1 MAEQMK
7 PSGIDW
13 IKDIPSS
20 WEINKVKYLATEP
33 GTLFLDGDWIESDV
47 IEESGIRYLTTGN
60 VGAGFYKEQ
69 GCGYISEKTFSE
81 LHCLNVYPGDLM
93 ISRLN
98 EPIGRAC
105 IIPDTESRYVVA
117 VDNVILR
124 PNANYNKKFIM
135 YGMNADGY
143 AEHANMIA
151 RGATMS
157 RISRS
162 QLGQFWLAFPNIEE
176 QQAIADFLD
185 KECAQI
191 DSIAADLE
199 KQIALLQQYKKSL
212 ITETV
217 TKGLDK
223 SVQMKDSGVEWI
235 GEIPV
240 GWELSR
246 IKYLTDNHHPYPI
259 GDGDHG
265 MIKADDYL
273 TEGIPYI
280 RVLNLTWGSGLN
292 LENLVFISKEM
303 NSLIKNSE
311 LKPNDILIAKTG
323 ATIGKT
329 AIVPDSLPVSNTTSH
344 VGKITL
350 ANGHD
355 AKYFYYVMTSSI
367 VQKQIQ
373 DISAMQSTRPELGIE
388 GLKNLIL
395 TVPPF
400 DIQQHI
406 ARFLDDHCAKID
418 RVLHEK
424 GKQLSVIKQHKK
436 SLIYEYVTGKKRV
449 KEVR

>member
-1 MAEQMK
+1 MK
-7 PSGIDW
+7 SSGIDW

-69 GCGYISEKTFSE
+69 GSGYISEKTFSE

-98 EPIGRAC
+98 EPIGRSC

-117 VDNVILR
+117 VDNVVLR

-223 SVQMKDSGVEWI
+223 SVPMKDSGVEFFGKIPAHWKVSKTKYVADISI
-235 GEIPV
+235 GLVTTMTANYVDEDGVPLIRNSNIRTNHIDDNGMVYLSKEFAKANIGRALHKGDIVTVHTGDVGTSAIINETYHMSHGFATIISRLKTKTVNNQFLCWLYNSEIFK
-240 GWELSR
+240 EMS
-246 IKYLTDNHHPYPI
+246 IAYST
-259 GDGDHG
+259 GDG
-265 MIKADDYL
+265 
-273 TEGIPYI
+273 
-280 RVLNLTWGSGLN
+280 RQNLNLYDFVDFYILIPTLKEQMEIVNWLN
-292 LENLVFISKEM
+292 LKCTEIDNFIENKQQQLL
-303 NSLIKNSE
+303 LI
-311 LKPNDILIAKTG
+311 
-323 ATIGKT
+323 
-329 AIVPDSLPVSNTTSH
+329 
-344 VGKITL
+344 
-350 ANGHD
+350 
-355 AKYFYYVMTSSI
+355 
-367 VQKQIQ
+367 Q
-373 DISAMQSTRPELGIE
+373 
-388 GLKNLIL
+388 
-395 TVPPF
+395 
-400 DIQQHI
+400 
-406 ARFLDDHCAKID
+406 
-418 RVLHEK
+418 
-424 GKQLSVIKQHKK
+424 QHKK

-449 KEVR
+449 KEVQ

>member
-1 MAEQMK
+1 MTEQMK
-7 PSGIDW
+7 SSGIGW

-199 KQIALLQQYKKSL
+199 KQITLLQQYKKSL

-223 SVQMKDSGVEWI
+223 SVPMKDSGVEWI
-235 GEIPV
+235 GEIPEH
-240 GWELSR
+240 WQKTR
-246 IKYLTDNHHPYPI
+246 IKFEASI
-259 GDGDHG
+259 
-265 MIKADDYL
+265 I
-273 TEGIPYI
+273 
-280 RVLNLTWGSGLN
+280 GSGTTPDSGNSMYYDNGEHSWIQSGDLYGKDYIYETEKQLTNLAILECHALN
-292 LENLVFISKEM
+292 WYTKDFVVVAMYGASVGNVAISKIDSFTNQACCVIKLNEKNDNRYLFYFLKAAQEEM
-303 NSLIKNSE
+303 LLKAFGGTQPNISQIIIKNLNFLNVPLLEQIEIADFLDSKCDMINE
-311 LKPNDILIAKTG
+311 MLKSKKDQYDILIK
-323 ATIGKT
+323 
-329 AIVPDSLPVSNTTSH
+329 
-344 VGKITL
+344 
-350 ANGHD
+350 
-355 AKYFYYVMTSSI
+355 
-367 VQKQIQ
+367 
-373 DISAMQSTRPELGIE
+373 
-388 GLKNLIL
+388 
-395 TVPPF
+395 
-400 DIQQHI
+400 
-406 ARFLDDHCAKID
+406 
-418 RVLHEK
+418 
-424 GKQLSVIKQHKK
+424 HKK
-436 SLIYEYVTGKKRV
+436 SLIYEYVTGKKQV
-449 KEVR
+449 KEVQ

>member
-1 MAEQMK
+1 MK

-69 GCGYISEKTFSE
+69 GSGYISEKTFSE

-98 EPIGRAC
+98 EPIGRSC

-117 VDNVILR
+117 VDNVVLR

-223 SVQMKDSGVEWI
+223 SVPMKDSGVEFFGKIPAHWKVSKTKYVADISI
-235 GEIPV
+235 GLVTTMTANYVDEDGVPLIRNSNIRTNHIDDNGMVYLSKEFAKANIGRALHKGDIVTVHTGDVGTSAIINETYHMSHGFATIISRLKTKTVNNQFLCWLYNSEIFK
-240 GWELSR
+240 EMS
-246 IKYLTDNHHPYPI
+246 IAYST
-259 GDGDHG
+259 GDG
-265 MIKADDYL
+265 
-273 TEGIPYI
+273 
-280 RVLNLTWGSGLN
+280 RQNLNLYDFVDFYILIPTLKEQMEIVNWLN
-292 LENLVFISKEM
+292 LKCTEIDNFIENKQQQLL
-303 NSLIKNSE
+303 LI
-311 LKPNDILIAKTG
+311 
-323 ATIGKT
+323 
-329 AIVPDSLPVSNTTSH
+329 
-344 VGKITL
+344 
-350 ANGHD
+350 
-355 AKYFYYVMTSSI
+355 
-367 VQKQIQ
+367 Q
-373 DISAMQSTRPELGIE
+373 
-388 GLKNLIL
+388 
-395 TVPPF
+395 
-400 DIQQHI
+400 
-406 ARFLDDHCAKID
+406 
-418 RVLHEK
+418 
-424 GKQLSVIKQHKK
+424 QHKK

-449 KEVR
+449 KEVQ

>member
-69 GCGYISEKTFSE
+69 GSGYISEKTFSE

-98 EPIGRAC
+98 EPIGRSC

-135 YGMNADGY
+135 YGMNSDGY

-176 QQAIADFLD
+176 QQAIADFLE

-199 KQIALLQQYKKSL
+199 KQVALLQQYKKSL

-223 SVQMKDSGVEWI
+223 SVPMKDSGVEWV

-350 ANGHD
+350 ANVHD

>member
-33 GTLFLDGDWIESDV
+33 ETLFLDGDWIESDV

-69 GCGYISEKTFSE
+69 GSGYISEKTFSE

-162 QLGQFWLAFPNIEE
+162 QLGQFWLAFPNIDE
-176 QQAIADFLD
+176 QQAIADYLD
-185 KECAQI
+185 KECNQI

-199 KQIALLQQYKKSL
+199 KQLALLQQYKKSL
-212 ITETV
+212 ITKTV
-217 TKGLDK
+217 TKGLDN
-223 SVQMKDSGVEWI
+223 SAPMKDSGIECI
-235 GEIPV
+235 GEIPIHW
-240 GWELSR
+240 GIKR
-246 IKYLTDNHHPYPI
+246 IKYVSKKI
-259 GDGDHG
+259 GSGKTPKGGAEVYED
-265 MIKADDYL
+265 
-273 TEGIPYI
+273 EGIMFIRSQNVYDDGLRLSDVKYI
-280 RVLNLTWGSGLN
+280 SSRIDAEMYNTRLEYGDVLFNITGASIGRCCTYTLSDCGNVNQHVCIIRTNSFCLNEYLRYVLNSDIGKRQTESNQMGGNRDSLTFEQIGQFIIPLPTLEEQQDIVKYLN
-292 LENLVFISKEM
+292 LKLDKTNSIIKSKEYQLK
-303 NSLIKNSE
+303 LI
-311 LKPNDILIAKTG
+311 
-323 ATIGKT
+323 
-329 AIVPDSLPVSNTTSH
+329 
-344 VGKITL
+344 
-350 ANGHD
+350 
-355 AKYFYYVMTSSI
+355 
-367 VQKQIQ
+367 Q
-373 DISAMQSTRPELGIE
+373 
-388 GLKNLIL
+388 
-395 TVPPF
+395 
-400 DIQQHI
+400 
-406 ARFLDDHCAKID
+406 
-418 RVLHEK
+418 
-424 GKQLSVIKQHKK
+424 QHKK

-449 KEVR
+449 KEVQ

>member
-69 GCGYISEKTFSE
+69 GSGYISEKTFSE

-98 EPIGRAC
+98 EPIGRSC

-117 VDNVILR
+117 VDNVVLR

-223 SVQMKDSGVEWI
+223 SVPMKDSGVEFFGKIPAHWKVSKTKYVADISI
-235 GEIPV
+235 GLVTTMTANYVDEDGVPLIRNSNIRTNHIDDNGMVYLSKEFAKANIGRALHKGDIVTVHTGDVGTSAIINETYHMSHGFATIISRLKTKTVNNQFLCWLYNSEIFK
-240 GWELSR
+240 EMS
-246 IKYLTDNHHPYPI
+246 IAYST
-259 GDGDHG
+259 GDG
-265 MIKADDYL
+265 
-273 TEGIPYI
+273 
-280 RVLNLTWGSGLN
+280 RQNLNLYDFVDFYILIPTLKEQMEIVNWLN
-292 LENLVFISKEM
+292 LKCTEIDNFIENKQQQLL
-303 NSLIKNSE
+303 LI
-311 LKPNDILIAKTG
+311 
-323 ATIGKT
+323 
-329 AIVPDSLPVSNTTSH
+329 
-344 VGKITL
+344 
-350 ANGHD
+350 
-355 AKYFYYVMTSSI
+355 
-367 VQKQIQ
+367 Q
-373 DISAMQSTRPELGIE
+373 
-388 GLKNLIL
+388 
-395 TVPPF
+395 
-400 DIQQHI
+400 
-406 ARFLDDHCAKID
+406 
-418 RVLHEK
+418 
-424 GKQLSVIKQHKK
+424 QHKK
-436 SLIYEYVTGKKRV
+436 SLIYPHL
-449 KEVR
+449 

>member
-1 MAEQMK
+1 MTEQMK
-7 PSGIDW
+7 SSGIGW

-20 WEINKVKYLATEP
+20 WEITKVKYLATEP

-199 KQIALLQQYKKSL
+199 KQVTLLQQYKKSL

-223 SVQMKDSGVEWI
+223 SVPMKDSGVEFFGKIPAHWKVSKTKYVADISI
-235 GEIPV
+235 GLVTTMTANYVDEDGVPLIRNSNIRTNHIDDNGMVYLSKEFAKANIGRALHKGDIVTVHTGDVGTSAIINETYHMSHGFATIISRLKTKTVNNHFLCWLYNSEIFK
-240 GWELSR
+240 EMS
-246 IKYLTDNHHPYPI
+246 IAYST
-259 GDGDHG
+259 GDG
-265 MIKADDYL
+265 
-273 TEGIPYI
+273 
-280 RVLNLTWGSGLN
+280 RQNLNLYDFVDFYILIPTLKEQMEIVNWLN
-292 LENLVFISKEM
+292 LKCTEIDNFIENKQQQLL
-303 NSLIKNSE
+303 LI
-311 LKPNDILIAKTG
+311 
-323 ATIGKT
+323 
-329 AIVPDSLPVSNTTSH
+329 
-344 VGKITL
+344 
-350 ANGHD
+350 
-355 AKYFYYVMTSSI
+355 
-367 VQKQIQ
+367 Q
-373 DISAMQSTRPELGIE
+373 
-388 GLKNLIL
+388 
-395 TVPPF
+395 
-400 DIQQHI
+400 
-406 ARFLDDHCAKID
+406 
-418 RVLHEK
+418 
-424 GKQLSVIKQHKK
+424 QHKK

>member
-69 GCGYISEKTFSE
+69 GSGYISEKTFSE

-98 EPIGRAC
+98 EPIGRSC

-117 VDNVILR
+117 VDNVVLR

-223 SVQMKDSGVEWI
+223 SVPMKDSGVEFFGKIPAHWKVSKTKYVADISI
-235 GEIPV
+235 GLVTTMTANYVDEDGVPLIRNSNIRTNHIDDNGMVYLSKEFAKANIGRALHKGDIVTVHTGDVGTSAIINETYHMSHGFATIISRLKTKTVNNQFLCWLYNSEIFK
-240 GWELSR
+240 EMS
-246 IKYLTDNHHPYPI
+246 IAYST
-259 GDGDHG
+259 GDG
-265 MIKADDYL
+265 
-273 TEGIPYI
+273 
-280 RVLNLTWGSGLN
+280 RQNLNLYDF
-292 LENLVFISKEM
+292 VDFY
-303 NSLIKNSE
+303 
-311 LKPNDILIAKTG
+311 ILIPK
-323 ATIGKT
+323 
-329 AIVPDSLPVSNTTSH
+329 
-344 VGKITL
+344 
-350 ANGHD
+350 
-355 AKYFYYVMTSSI
+355 
-367 VQKQIQ
+367 
-373 DISAMQSTRPELGIE
+373 
-388 GLKNLIL
+388 KNKWKL
-395 TVPPF
+395 
-400 DIQQHI
+400 
-406 ARFLDDHCAKID
+406 
-418 RVLHEK
+418 
-424 GKQLSVIKQHKK
+424 
-436 SLIYEYVTGKKRV
+436 
-449 KEVR
+449 

>member
-69 GCGYISEKTFSE
+69 GSGYISEKTFSE

-98 EPIGRAC
+98 EPIGRSC

-176 QQAIADFLD
+176 QQAIANFLD

-223 SVQMKDSGVEWI
+223 SAPMKDSGVEWI
-235 GEIPV
+235 GKIPEH
-240 GWELSR
+240 WQKTR
-246 IKYLTDNHHPYPI
+246 IKFEASI
-259 GDGDHG
+259 
-265 MIKADDYL
+265 I
-273 TEGIPYI
+273 
-280 RVLNLTWGSGLN
+280 GSGTTPDSGNSMYYDNGEHSWIQSGDLYGKDYIYETEKQLTNLAILECHALN
-292 LENLVFISKEM
+292 WYTKDFVVVAMYGASVGNVAISKIDSFTNQACCVIKLNEKNDNRYLFYFLKAAQEEM
-303 NSLIKNSE
+303 LLKAFGGTQPNISQIIIKNLNFLNVPLLEQIEIADFLDSKCDMINE
-311 LKPNDILIAKTG
+311 MLKSKKDQYDILIK
-323 ATIGKT
+323 
-329 AIVPDSLPVSNTTSH
+329 
-344 VGKITL
+344 
-350 ANGHD
+350 
-355 AKYFYYVMTSSI
+355 
-367 VQKQIQ
+367 
-373 DISAMQSTRPELGIE
+373 
-388 GLKNLIL
+388 
-395 TVPPF
+395 
-400 DIQQHI
+400 
-406 ARFLDDHCAKID
+406 
-418 RVLHEK
+418 
-424 GKQLSVIKQHKK
+424 HKK

-449 KEVR
+449 KEVQ

>member
-7 PSGIDW
+7 SSGIDW

-69 GCGYISEKTFSE
+69 GSGYISEKTFSE

-98 EPIGRAC
+98 EPIGRSC

-117 VDNVILR
+117 VDNVVLR

-223 SVQMKDSGVEWI
+223 SVPMKDSGVEFFGKIPAHWKVSKTKYVADISI
-235 GEIPV
+235 GLVTTMTANYVDEDGVPLIRNSNIRTNHIDDNGMVYLSKEFAKANIGRALHKGDIVTVHTGDVGTSAIINETYHMSHGFATIISRLKTKTVNNQFLCWLYNSEIFK
-240 GWELSR
+240 EMS
-246 IKYLTDNHHPYPI
+246 IAYST
-259 GDGDHG
+259 GDGRQ
-265 MIKADDYL
+265 
-273 TEGIPYI
+273 TGI
-280 RVLNLTWGSGLN
+280 
-292 LENLVFISKEM
+292 
-303 NSLIKNSE
+303 
-311 LKPNDILIAKTG
+311 
-323 ATIGKT
+323 
-329 AIVPDSLPVSNTTSH
+329 
-344 VGKITL
+344 
-350 ANGHD
+350 
-355 AKYFYYVMTSSI
+355 
-367 VQKQIQ
+367 
-373 DISAMQSTRPELGIE
+373 
-388 GLKNLIL
+388 
-395 TVPPF
+395 
-400 DIQQHI
+400 
-406 ARFLDDHCAKID
+406 
-418 RVLHEK
+418 
-424 GKQLSVIKQHKK
+424 
-436 SLIYEYVTGKKRV
+436 
-449 KEVR
+449 

>member
-69 GCGYISEKTFSE
+69 GSGYISEKTFSE

-98 EPIGRAC
+98 EPIGRSC

-185 KECAQI
+185 KECTQI

-199 KQIALLQQYKKSL
+199 RQIALLQQYKKSL

-223 SVQMKDSGVEWI
+223 SVPMKDTGVEWI
-235 GEIPV
+235 GQIPEHWDV
-240 GWELSR
+240 EP
-246 IKYLTDNHHPYPI
+246 IKYRVTFHNGDRGENYPT
-259 GDGDHG
+259 
-265 MIKADDYL
+265 KSEL
-273 TEGIPYI
+273 QSEGIPFI
-280 RVLNLTWGSGLN
+280 NAGHLEGDGLN
-292 LENLVFISKEM
+292 MANMDYISEEKYRIM
-303 NSLIKNSE
+303 GGVKLRSG
-311 LKPNDILIAKTG
+311 DILYCLRGSVGKNAIVDMNQGTVASSLVAIRSVRISAEYLYYCLNSHIEEVQRYWWDNGTAQPNLSADNLGKYKICIPPVEEQK
-323 ATIGKT
+323 AIVKYLNNICSQIDNLIIGK
-329 AIVPDSLPVSNTTSH
+329 
-344 VGKITL
+344 K
-350 ANGHD
+350 
-355 AKYFYYVMTSSI
+355 
-367 VQKQIQ
+367 
-373 DISAMQSTRPELGIE
+373 
-388 GLKNLIL
+388 
-395 TVPPF
+395 
-400 DIQQHI
+400 
-406 ARFLDDHCAKID
+406 
-418 RVLHEK
+418 
-424 GKQLSVIKQHKK
+424 KQLPTIQQHKK

>member
-69 GCGYISEKTFSE
+69 GSGYISEKTFSE

-98 EPIGRAC
+98 EPIGRSC

-176 QQAIADFLD
+176 QQAIADFLE

-223 SVQMKDSGVEWI
+223 SVPMKDSGVEWI
-235 GEIPV
+235 GEIPEH
-240 GWELSR
+240 WQKTR
-246 IKYLTDNHHPYPI
+246 IKFEASI
-259 GDGDHG
+259 
-265 MIKADDYL
+265 I
-273 TEGIPYI
+273 
-280 RVLNLTWGSGLN
+280 GSGTTPDSGNSMYYDNGEHSWIQSGDLYGKDYIYETEKQLTNLAILECHALN
-292 LENLVFISKEM
+292 WYTKDFVVVAMYGASVGNVAISKIDSFTNQACCVIKLNEKNDNRYLFYFLKAAQEEM
-303 NSLIKNSE
+303 LLKAFGGTQPNISQIIIKNLNFLNVPLLEQIEIADFLDSKCDMINE
-311 LKPNDILIAKTG
+311 MLKSKKDQYDILIK
-323 ATIGKT
+323 
-329 AIVPDSLPVSNTTSH
+329 
-344 VGKITL
+344 
-350 ANGHD
+350 
-355 AKYFYYVMTSSI
+355 
-367 VQKQIQ
+367 
-373 DISAMQSTRPELGIE
+373 
-388 GLKNLIL
+388 
-395 TVPPF
+395 
-400 DIQQHI
+400 
-406 ARFLDDHCAKID
+406 
-418 RVLHEK
+418 
-424 GKQLSVIKQHKK
+424 HKK

-449 KEVR
+449 KEVQ

>member
-69 GCGYISEKTFSE
+69 GSGYISEKTFSE

-98 EPIGRAC
+98 EPIGRSC

-223 SVQMKDSGVEWI
+223 SAPMKDSGVEWI
-235 GEIPV
+235 GKIPEH
-240 GWELSR
+240 WQKTR
-246 IKYLTDNHHPYPI
+246 IKFEASI
-259 GDGDHG
+259 
-265 MIKADDYL
+265 I
-273 TEGIPYI
+273 
-280 RVLNLTWGSGLN
+280 GSGTTPDSGNSMYYDNGEHSWIQSGDLYGKDYIYETEKQLTNLAILECHALN
-292 LENLVFISKEM
+292 WYTKDFVVVAMYGASVGNVAISKIDSFTNQACCVIKLNEKNDNRYLFYFLKAAQEEM
-303 NSLIKNSE
+303 LLKAFGGTQPNISQIIIKNLNFLNVPLLEQIEIADFLDSKCDMINE
-311 LKPNDILIAKTG
+311 MLKSKKDQYDILIK
-323 ATIGKT
+323 
-329 AIVPDSLPVSNTTSH
+329 
-344 VGKITL
+344 
-350 ANGHD
+350 
-355 AKYFYYVMTSSI
+355 
-367 VQKQIQ
+367 
-373 DISAMQSTRPELGIE
+373 
-388 GLKNLIL
+388 
-395 TVPPF
+395 
-400 DIQQHI
+400 
-406 ARFLDDHCAKID
+406 
-418 RVLHEK
+418 
-424 GKQLSVIKQHKK
+424 HKK

-449 KEVR
+449 KEVQ

>member
-7 PSGIDW
+7 PSGVEW

-69 GCGYISEKTFSE
+69 GSGYISEKTFSE

-185 KECAQI
+185 KECVRI

-199 KQIALLQQYKKSL
+199 KQIELLQRYKKSL

-223 SVQMKDSGVEWI
+223 SMPMKDSGVEWI
-235 GEIPV
+235 GKIPAHWDV
-240 GWELSR
+240 TRVKYFCRMYSGENLTSTDIEPDGDYPVYGGNGKRGYYSNFTNDGEHVLIGRQGALCGNVHLVSGKFWATDHAVVTYPTKEV
-246 IKYLTDNHHPYPI
+246 INKYLY
-259 GDGDHG
+259 
-265 MIKADDYL
+265 YL
-273 TEGIPYI
+273 FQSMN
-280 RVLNLTWGSGLN
+280 LNQYSQSAAQPGLAVN
-292 LENLVFISKEM
+292 VILALKTCLPSTLKEQ
-303 NSLIKNSE
+303 E
-311 LKPNDILIAKTG
+311 
-323 ATIGKT
+323 TI
-329 AIVPDSLPVSNTTSH
+329 VD
-344 VGKITL
+344 
-350 ANGHD
+350 
-355 AKYFYYVMTSSI
+355 
-367 VQKQIQ
+367 
-373 DISAMQSTRPELGIE
+373 
-388 GLKNLIL
+388 
-395 TVPPF
+395 
-400 DIQQHI
+400 
-406 ARFLDDHCAKID
+406 FLDDKCLHID
-418 RVLHEK
+418 QIILQKEH
-424 GKQLSVIKQHKK
+424 QFNILQQHKK

>member
-69 GCGYISEKTFSE
+69 GSGYISEKTFSE

-98 EPIGRAC
+98 EPIGRSC

-117 VDNVILR
+117 VDNVVLR

-223 SVQMKDSGVEWI
+223 SVPMKDSGVEFFGKIPAHWKVSKTKYVADISI
-235 GEIPV
+235 GLVTTMTANYVDEDGVPLIRNSNIRTNHIDDNGMVYLSKEFAKANIGRALHKGDIVTVHTGDVGTSAIINETYHMSHGFATIISRLKTKTVNNQFLCWLYNSEIFK
-240 GWELSR
+240 EMS
-246 IKYLTDNHHPYPI
+246 IAYST
-259 GDGDHG
+259 GDG
-265 MIKADDYL
+265 
-273 TEGIPYI
+273 
-280 RVLNLTWGSGLN
+280 RQNLNLYDFVDFYILITTLKEQMDIVNWLN
-292 LENLVFISKEM
+292 LKCTEIDNFIENKQQQLL
-303 NSLIKNSE
+303 LI
-311 LKPNDILIAKTG
+311 
-323 ATIGKT
+323 
-329 AIVPDSLPVSNTTSH
+329 
-344 VGKITL
+344 
-350 ANGHD
+350 
-355 AKYFYYVMTSSI
+355 
-367 VQKQIQ
+367 Q
-373 DISAMQSTRPELGIE
+373 
-388 GLKNLIL
+388 
-395 TVPPF
+395 
-400 DIQQHI
+400 
-406 ARFLDDHCAKID
+406 
-418 RVLHEK
+418 
-424 GKQLSVIKQHKK
+424 QHKK

-449 KEVR
+449 KEVQ